1 MARVEDHEYS
11 QKVSGVMCVTEQRG
25 ELVVQKVRAG
35 IQGAVIWHAEVLVDS
50 IDLVSTR
57 RVVHPTPWPA
67 K

>member
-1 MARVEDHEYS
+1 
-11 QKVSGVMCVTEQRG
+11 MCVTEQRG